1 MIEIYISNKKLDL
14 IDDIDVN
21 FTYSSIDTQNPSA
34 VKNSFSK
41 TVSVPST
48 PNNDEIF
55 GHIWRF
61 DSYITSSNPN
71 NYTGV
76 YFDPHKRTPF
86 YIMKNG
92 AVVENGYCVLESIS
106 MKENEKTY
114 NLNLFGG
121 LGEFFFNLMY
131 DEDGKE
137 KNLTD
142 LYWKWIPYRSYNTV
156 DWESDPLT
164 PDEENS
170 QLLYRLNSAN
180 VCAAWPMFDPNDNL
194 AYDSK
199 SFICSD
205 VMFVPM
211 YYGHNNDFISN
222 KILVN
227 NYQRNNS
234 GDTGTTISS
243 NWNSFLPVQY
253 QEDDDTYELYEPD
266 ATNSYGLIDTPR
278 DLDPTEARDFR
289 VTNMP
294 MVIRVSKLMNRI
306 SDPQNNGGYNVV
318 WDQKIKDSY
327 WWKYGFILTDTPEYD
342 LDNIQEAEYDFS
354 NMTLSDEYLYS
365 INVTGTWDYNPT
377 SEQTQ
382 TITSQASTTNMSQPK
397 FALKVKPNITVK
409 AHKNQNDASK
419 VASLGS
425 LCLSA
430 QGNVL
435 KSSNALCWLVDFYDN
450 DDTLRYSY
458 LCMAA
463 FSNTGDHFGSNYYI
477 SNTSYANGYISSTNQ
492 MMSKVIAYVNTRF
505 SRSLTN
511 DNYTFIDSIPIKQT
525 GSTPITNTFGVYYYY
540 KVDNVDEHLKYTID
554 LPTTITDMKVKVT
567 NFELNYYLEVNGST
581 ISDYVLGRTS
591 SELSTLYSKIGTL
604 FGANNLVRFNFLSMF
619 GYKVINESVGSGN
632 YYKSFDYV
640 SSTGDPHSI
649 YITNYYGGSSVT
661 SKYTTYLYEGAQL
674 TSYLDIYKKTL
685 LNNTKSPY
693 KYLIDFAKL
702 LNLRFLYDKNEKKI
716 TILPNGKYWINK
728 TIDINDK
735 VDVGREINIK
745 HLFDKTKFIKF
756 NLDTPDTWAETVY
769 KKLSK
774 YEYGEFIKDTGIQFN
789 KESKNLLEGLIYSNS
804 ILWQNKSIYYDGNNI
819 GRYFL
824 PTPTNQNIFDWTL
837 FKVDGDETKSLTR
850 SQSGSNCIDTID
862 ELPKIG
868 SFDKDNKSVKV
879 GTTFVFYNGLVKNF
893 TLSDAQ
899 ISSSLITLTPDS
911 INESHYIPASGG
923 TGSTQYQDI
932 YIYNVE
938 PDTKYY
944 VTASNSS
951 SYTSY
956 IVNYYNANGVRI
968 GTEYSQAN
976 ANLSDAVLT
985 LPSGTTQIRCNF
997 RKADT
1002 NAKLKGL
1009 SSNSYVF
1016 SPYFTV
1022 SDNTRIQQQLAG
1034 GYCYYYGFKSD
1045 GVGFGTGAACTACSA
1060 SWYVPYFSRDLYN
1073 TFKSSTSTWTQ
1084 QTKLLAS
1091 WDITEPENIMYD
1103 DSHLQ
1108 FITNKDVYYTF
1119 PVSQS
1124 PYNFEDAKAYT
1135 KSSNSYIFGNFWK
1148 DFINDF
1154 YDRNSKEITCY
1165 CKIEEAPEVALRK
1178 FYSFRGSLWIMTKIE
1193 NYKLNFYED
1202 NFSKVTLHKIVNKDH
1217 YLYSNKLSLDEVQNV
1232 INQGTSSQQ
1241 EL

>member
-1 MIEIYISNKKLDL
+1 MIEIYIDNKKLDL
-14 IDDIDVN
+14 TEEININ
-21 FTYSSIDTQNPSA
+21 FTYSSVDTQNPSV

-41 TVSVPST
+41 SINIPGTF
-48 PNNDEIF
+48 NNDHIF
-55 GHIWRF
+55 GNIWRF
-61 DSYITSSNPN
+61 DSYITSGFPN
-71 NYTGV
+71 QFTEIF
-76 YFDPHKRTPF
+76 FDPHKRTPF
-86 YIMKNG
+86 MVLQNG
-92 AVVENGYCVLESIS
+92 SMIENGYAVLDSINITS
-106 MKENEKTY
+106 EREHSY
-114 NLNLFGG
+114 NITLYGG

-131 DEDGKE
+131 DDDGNE

-142 LYWKWIPYRSYNTV
+142 LYWKWIPYRFYNIL

-170 QLLYRLNSAN
+170 ELLYRLNSVN
-180 VCAAWPMFDPNDNL
+180 VCAAWPIFDPNDNL

-205 VMFVPM
+205 IMFVPM
-211 YYGHNNDFISN
+211 YYGYNNDFISN

-227 NYQRNNS
+227 NYQRTHS

-243 NWNSFLPVQY
+243 RWNSFLPVQY
-253 QEDDDTYELYEPD
+253 QEYEDTYGLYEPD

-294 MVIRVSKLMNRI
+294 MAIRVSKLMNRI
-306 SDPQNNGGYNVV
+306 ADPDNNGGYTVV

-342 LDNIQEAEYDFS
+342 LDNIQEAEYDFT
-354 NMTLSDEYLYS
+354 NMTLSDEYLYET
-365 INVTGTWDYNPT
+365 NGTGTISTWNYNPT

-382 TITSQASTTNMSQPK
+382 TISSQASTTNMNQPK
-397 FALKVKPNITVK
+397 FVFKVKPNITVK
-409 AHKNQNDASK
+409 AHQNQNDASK
-419 VASLGS
+419 IASLGS

-435 KSSNALCWLVDFYDN
+435 KSSNALCWLIDFYDN
-450 DDTLRYSY
+450 DDTLKYSY

-492 MMSKVIAYVNTRF
+492 MMSKVINYVNTRF

-540 KVDNVDEHLKYTID
+540 KVDNVDEHLKYNID

-591 SELSTLYSKIGTL
+591 SDLSTLYSRISSTFTTSQLYK
-604 FGANNLVRFNFLSMF
+604 FNFLSLF
-619 GYKVINESVGSGN
+619 GYKVINDSVGSGN
-632 YYKSFDYV
+632 CYKALYYV
-640 SSTGDPHSI
+640 SSTGDAHETYNI
-649 YITNYYGGSSVT
+649 NYYGGSSVM
-661 SKYTTYLYEGAQL
+661 SKYTAYLYEGAQL

-716 TILPNGKYWINK
+716 TILPHDKYWINN

-789 KESKNLLEGLIYSNS
+789 KESKNLLDGLMYSNS

-850 SQSGSNCIDTID
+850 SQSGSNCVDTID
-862 ELPKIG
+862 QLPKIG

-893 TLSDAQ
+893 TVSDAQ
-899 ISSSLITLTPDS
+899 VSSELITLTPDS
-911 INESHYIPASGG
+911 INESHRVNGSGE
-923 TGSTQYQDI
+923 TVTTQYQDI
-932 YIYNVE
+932 YIYNVQ
-938 PDTKYY
+938 PYMTYY
-944 VTASNSS
+944 VTASFDSG
-951 SYTSY
+951 YGAY
-956 IVNYYNANGVRI
+956 VANYFNESGTRI
-968 GTEYSQAN
+968 GYEYSQLN
-976 ANLSDAVLT
+976 ANLVDAPLT
-985 LPSGTTQIRCNF
+985 IPTGTVTIRCNF

-1034 GYCYYYGFKSD
+1034 GYCYYYGFRSD
-1045 GVGFGTGAACTACSA
+1045 GVNFGTGVACTACSA
-1060 SWYVPYFSRDLYN
+1060 SWYVPYFSRDLYS
-1073 TFKSSTSTWTQ
+1073 TFNSSTSTWTQ
-1084 QTKLLAS
+1084 QNNLLAS
-1091 WDITEPENIMYD
+1091 WDITAPENIMYD
-1103 DSHLQ
+1103 DSSLQ
-1108 FITNKDVYYTF
+1108 FITNKNVHYNF
-1119 PVSQS
+1119 PVSQT
-1124 PYNFEDAKAYT
+1124 PYNFEDAKDYT
-1135 KSSNSYIFGNFWK
+1135 KSLNSYIYGNFWK

-1154 YDRNSKEITCY
+1154 YDINSKEITCY

-1178 FYSFRGSLWIMTKIE
+1178 FYSFRGSLWIITKIE
-1193 NYKLNFYED
+1193 NYQLNSFGD
-1202 NFSKVTLHKIVNKDH
+1202 RFSKCTLHK
-1217 YLYSNKLSLDEVQNV
+1217 V
-1232 INQGTSSQQ
+1232 INKNNYLNS
-1241 EL
+1241 L

>member
-71 NYTGV
+71 SYTGV

-86 YIMKNG
+86 YIMRNG
-92 AVVENGYCVLESIS
+92 AVIENGYCVLESIS
-106 MKENEKTY
+106 MRENEKTY

-142 LYWKWIPYRSYNTV
+142 LYWKWIPYRSYNSL

-164 PDEENS
+164 EDEENS

-180 VCAAWPMFDPNDNL
+180 VCAAWPIFDPNDNL

-205 VMFVPM
+205 VMFLPM
-211 YYGHNNDFISN
+211 YYGYNNDFISN

-253 QEDDDTYELYEPD
+253 QEDTDVYGLYEQD
-266 ATNSYGLIDTPR
+266 TVNSYGLLETPR

-294 MVIRVSKLMNRI
+294 MAIRVSKLMNRI
-306 SDPQNNGGYNVV
+306 ADPDNNGGYTVV
-318 WDQKIKDSY
+318 WDSKIKDSY

-342 LDNIQEAEYDFS
+342 LDNIQEAEYNFS
-354 NMTLSDEYLYS
+354 NMTLSDEWSY
-365 INVTGTWDYNPT
+365 TTAGGTWSYSPT
-377 SEQTQ
+377 SDQIQ
-382 TITSQASTTNMSQPK
+382 TISSQASTTNMSQPK
-397 FALKVKPNITVK
+397 FVLKVKPNITVK
-409 AHKNQNDASK
+409 AHKNQSDASK

-458 LCMAA
+458 LCMAS

-505 SRSLTN
+505 SRSLTTA
-511 DNYTFIDSIPIKQT
+511 NYRLIDSIPVKQT
-525 GSTPITNTFGVYYYY
+525 GSTNINTYGAYYYY

-567 NFELNYYLEVNGST
+567 NFELNYYLEVKGST
-581 ISDYVLGRTS
+581 ISDYVLGRTTS
-591 SELSTLYSKIGTL
+591 DLSTLYSKIGTL
-604 FGANNLVRFNFLSMF
+604 FGGNLMRFNFLAMF
-619 GYKVINESVGSGN
+619 GYKVINDAVGSGN
-632 YYKSFDYV
+632 AYKAFGYV
-640 SSTGDPHSI
+640 MTTGGGQGPHFS
-649 YITNYYGGSSVT
+649 NYYGGSSVT
-661 SKYTTYLYEGAQL
+661 SKYTTYLYEGAQI

-716 TILPNGKYWINK
+716 TILPHGKYWINK

-774 YEYGEFIKDTGIQFN
+774 YEYGEYIKDTGIQFN
-789 KESKNLLEGLIYSNS
+789 KESKNLLEGLMYSNS

-862 ELPKIG
+862 ELPRIG
-868 SFDKDNKSVKV
+868 SFDKDNKSVKI

-893 TLSDAQ
+893 TTSNAVTASTMTTLTPSSVVSGSYVNNNGG
-899 ISSSLITLTPDS
+899 ISSSTIQS
-911 INESHYIPASGG
+911 INVYDVTAYDIQHYTYKVTFNFTAGSSTYAIYYFDSGG
-923 TGSTQYQDI
+923 TPTGREYVKGNST
-932 YIYNVE
+932 
-938 PDTKYY
+938 
-944 VTASNSS
+944 
-951 SYTSY
+951 
-956 IVNYYNANGVRI
+956 IVDGI
-968 GTEYSQAN
+968 
-976 ANLSDAVLT
+976 LT
-985 LPSGTTQIRCNF
+985 IPSGTTTIKF
-997 RKADT
+997 SYMTADT
-1002 NAKLKGL
+1002 TAKLKRSVPGYAL
-1009 SSNSYVF
+1009 

-1022 SDNTRIQQQLAG
+1022 SDNTRIQQQLSG
-1034 GYCYYYGFKSD
+1034 GYCYYYGFKAD
-1045 GVGFGTGAACTACSA
+1045 GDGFGTGVACTACAA

-1091 WDITEPENIMYD
+1091 WDITEPENILYD
-1103 DSHLQ
+1103 DTHLQ
-1108 FITNKDVYYTF
+1108 FITNKNVSYSF
-1119 PVSQS
+1119 PVASE
-1124 PYNFEDAKAYT
+1124 PVNFEDAVAYS

-1178 FYSFRGSLWIMTKIE
+1178 FYYFRGSLWIMTKIE

-1217 YLYSNKLSLDEVQNV
+1217 YLYSNKLSLEEVQNV
-1232 INQGTSSQQ
+1232 INQGTSQQ
-1241 EL
+1241 EQ

>member
-71 NYTGV
+71 SYTGV

-86 YIMKNG
+86 YIMRNG

-106 MKENEKTY
+106 MVENEKKY

-142 LYWKWIPYRSYNTV
+142 LYWKWIPMRSYDTL

-180 VCAAWPMFDPNDNL
+180 VCASWPLFDPNDNL

-205 VMFVPM
+205 IMFVPM
-211 YYGHNNDFISN
+211 YYGYNNDFISN

-243 NWNSFLPVQY
+243 HWNSFLPVQY
-253 QEDDDTYELYEPD
+253 QEDTDVYGLYSQD
-266 ATNSYGLIDTPR
+266 STNSYGLLETPR
-278 DLDPTEARDFR
+278 DLDPSEARDFR

-294 MVIRVSKLMNRI
+294 MAIRVSKLMNRI
-306 SDPQNNGGYNVV
+306 ADPDNNGGYTVV
-318 WDQKIKDSY
+318 WDSKIKDSY

-342 LDNIQEAEYDFS
+342 INKMVITDLTPFS
-354 NMTLSDEYLYS
+354 NTSIVEKPKATTYSYSGTLIEYQWTYS
-365 INVTGTWDYNPT
+365 STNVTT
-377 SEQTQ
+377 EQTIETNLNLSNLSSPVFNFKPIVSTKCRKRKGFGQ
-382 TITSQASTTNMSQPK
+382 LDDCAMLSSRYINGKFLKASHTISW
-397 FALKVKPNITVK
+397 LITFCDGDTPISYK
-409 AHKNQNDASK
+409 
-419 VASLGS
+419 LCS
-425 LCLSA
+425 LCLS
-430 QGNVL
+430 
-435 KSSNALCWLVDFYDN
+435 
-450 DDTLRYSY
+450 R
-458 LCMAA
+458 
-463 FSNTGDHFGSNYYI
+463 TGDNFGSGYYLI
-477 SNTSYANGYISSTNQ
+477 NNNSTTYPSSIDGWETKMIN
-492 MMSKVIAYVNTRF
+492 YVNDRF
-505 SRSLTN
+505 GSSLTLADFKLLN
-511 DNYTFIDSIPIKQT
+511 KSFTGSVTNPSVGSIGWLNTTANNFSYILDIPNTITNLKIKMIEFPLTYFLSYNGTNYT
-525 GSTPITNTFGVYYYY
+525 
-540 KVDNVDEHLKYTID
+540 
-554 LPTTITDMKVKVT
+554 
-567 NFELNYYLEVNGST
+567 
-581 ISDYVLGRTS
+581 DYVLGRTS
-591 SELSTLYSKIGTL
+591 SDLNTLYTNISNL
-604 FGANNLVRFNFLSMF
+604 FGNDTEYRNGFCEVFN
-619 GYKVINESVGSGN
+619 YKLTEDNVS
-632 YYKSFDYV
+632 YYKGLY
-640 SSTGDPHSI
+640 T
-649 YITNYYGGSSVT
+649 TSVT
-661 SKYTTYLYEGAQL
+661 TNNGYQWNNYEGDETYT
-674 TSYLDIYKKTL
+674 TSYLDSTLYDEDGGEGVFLNIYKSTL

-693 KYLIDFAKL
+693 KYLIDFAKM

-716 TILPNGKYWINK
+716 TILPHDRYWINK
-728 TIDINDK
+728 TIDINEK
-735 VDVGREINIK
+735 VDVGREINVK

-756 NLDTPDTWAETVY
+756 NLNTPDTWAENIY

-774 YEYGEFIKDTGIQFN
+774 YEYGEYIKDTGIQFN
-789 KESKNLLEGLIYSNS
+789 KESKNLLDGLMYSNS
-804 ILWQNKSIYYDGNNI
+804 ILWQNKSIYYDGNNL
-819 GRYFL
+819 GKYFL
-824 PTPTNQNIFDWTL
+824 PTPTNQNVFDWTL
-837 FKVDGDETKSLTR
+837 FKVDGDETKLLTR
-850 SQSGSNCIDTID
+850 SQSGSNCVDAIDI
-862 ELPKIG
+862 LPKVG
-868 SFDKDNKSVKV
+868 SFDKDNKSVKI

-893 TLSDAQ
+893 AISDAQ
-899 ISSSLITLTPDS
+899 ISSSLVTLTPDS
-911 INESHYIPASGG
+911 INESHYIQASGG
-923 TGSTQYQDI
+923 TGNSQYQDI
-932 YIYNVE
+932 YIYNVQ
-938 PDTKYY
+938 PDTTYY

-956 IVNYYNANGVRI
+956 VVNYYNANGVRI
-968 GTEYSQAN
+968 GTEYAQAN

-1002 NAKLKGL
+1002 NAKLKVL

-1103 DSHLQ
+1103 DSRLQ
-1108 FITNKDVYYTF
+1108 FITDKNVYYTF

-1193 NYKLNFYED
+1193 NYRLNFYED
-1202 NFSKVTLHKIVNKDH
+1202 NFSKVTLHKIVNKDN
-1217 YLYSNKLSLDEVQNV
+1217 YLHKNKISLEESQN
-1232 INQGTSSQQ
+1232 IIDNANQQQ
-1241 EL
+1241 S

>member
-14 IDDIDVN
+14 IDDIDIN

-71 NYTGV
+71 SYTGV

-86 YIMKNG
+86 YIMRNG

-106 MKENEKTY
+106 MRENEKTY

-142 LYWKWIPYRSYNTV
+142 LYWKWIPMRSYDTL

-164 PDEENS
+164 LDEENS

-180 VCAAWPMFDPNDNL
+180 VCASWPLFDPNDNL

-205 VMFVPM
+205 IMFVPM
-211 YYGHNNDFISN
+211 YYGYNNDFISN

-253 QEDDDTYELYEPD
+253 QEDTDVYGLYEQD
-266 ATNSYGLIDTPR
+266 TVNSYGLLETPR
-278 DLDPTEARDFR
+278 DLDPSEARDFR

-294 MVIRVSKLMNRI
+294 MAIRVSKLMNRI
-306 SDPQNNGGYNVV
+306 ADPDNNGGYTVV
-318 WDQKIKDSY
+318 WDSKIKDSY

-342 LDNIQEAEYDFS
+342 LDNIQEAEYNFS
-354 NMTLSDEYLYS
+354 NMTLSDEWSYTTAG
-365 INVTGTWDYNPT
+365 TGTWGYSPT
-377 SEQTQ
+377 SDKIQ
-382 TITSQASTTNMSQPK
+382 TISSQASTTNMSKPK
-397 FALKVKPNITVK
+397 FVLKVKPNITIK
-409 AHKNQNDASK
+409 ASSTDAALSPDTLS
-419 VASLGS
+419 SLGS
-425 LCLSA
+425 YLIRP
-430 QGNVL
+430 QGTNFL

-477 SNTSYANGYISSTNQ
+477 RRDQWQPGYISSTSSLS
-492 MMSKVIAYVNTRF
+492 SKILSYVNNRF
-505 SRSLTN
+505 GRSLTT
-511 DNYTFIDSIPIKQT
+511 YKLIDSVRLKKT
-525 GSTPITNTFGVYYYY
+525 GETTINSYGKYVYLQ
-540 KVDNVDEHLKYTID
+540 VDNVDEHLKYTID

-567 NFELNYYLEVNGST
+567 NFELNYYLEYKNST
-581 ISDYVLGRTS
+581 YDDYVLGRTTS
-591 SELSTLYSKIGTL
+591 DLSTLYNKISDVL
-604 FGANNLVRFNFLSMF
+604 DNNALNRFHFISFLGINSMNNYVRC
-619 GYKVINESVGSGN
+619 YT
-632 YYKSFDYV
+632 
-640 SSTGDPHSI
+640 STGYVMGNSGGQGPNIS
-649 YITNYYGGSSVT
+649 NYYGGSSVT

-716 TILPNGKYWINK
+716 TILPHGKYWINK

-774 YEYGEFIKDTGIQFN
+774 YEYGEYIKDTGIQFN
-789 KESKNLLEGLIYSNS
+789 KESKNLLEGLMYSNS
-804 ILWQNKSIYYDGNNI
+804 ILWQNKSIYYDGNNL
-819 GRYFL
+819 GKYFL

-862 ELPKIG
+862 QLPKIG

-893 TLSDAQ
+893 TASSAQ
-899 ISSSLITLTPDS
+899 
-911 INESHYIPASGG
+911 ASG
-923 TGSTQYQDI
+923 S
-932 YIYNVE
+932 NV
-938 PDTKYY
+938 
-944 VTASNSS
+944 
-951 SYTSY
+951 
-956 IVNYYNANGVRI
+956 I
-968 GTEYSQAN
+968 
-976 ANLSDAVLT
+976 L
-985 LPSGTTQIRCNF
+985 
-997 RKADT
+997 
-1002 NAKLKGL
+1002 
-1009 SSNSYVF
+1009 

-1034 GYCYYYGFKSD
+1034 GYCYYYGFKAD
-1045 GVGFGTGAACTACSA
+1045 GVGFGTGAACTACSV

-1073 TFKSSTSTWTQ
+1073 TFKSSNQTWTQ
-1084 QTKLLAS
+1084 QNKLLAS
-1091 WDITEPENIMYD
+1091 WDITEPENVLYD
-1103 DSHLQ
+1103 DTHLQ
-1108 FITNKDVYYTF
+1108 FITQKN
-1119 PVSQS
+1119 VS
-1124 PYNFEDAKAYT
+1124 YNFPSTSLPSNFTNAIAYT

-1217 YLYSNKLSLDEVQNV
+1217 YLYNNKLSLEEVQNV
-1232 INQGTSSQQ
+1232 IEQGTTSQQ
-1241 EL
+1241 EM